1 MGAWGV
7 GTFENDDASDWV
19 YQLEEAGDLDLVEV
33 TLQAAADPE
42 AYLEAPTCCMA
53 LAAAEVVAA
62 LAGQPAPDLP
72 EEIRTWVGEHRLRV
86 PSELRTLSVKALDQ
100 VAADSEL
107 KDFGPSPT
115 SAVRGWTGCRNCA
128 RDWLP
133 DGRFAWVEMN
143 ERRY

>member
-19 YQLEEAGDLDLVEV
+19 YQLEEAGDLDLVQV
-33 TLQAAADPE
+33 TLAAAADPE
-42 AYLEAPTCCMA
+42 AYLEAPTCSMA

-86 PSELRTLSVKALDQ
+86 PPELRTLSVKALDR

-107 KDFGPSPT
+107 KELWAESEE
-115 SAVRGWTGCRNCA
+115 RG
-128 RDWLP
+128 
-133 DGRFAWVEMN
+133 AWVDRLQELR
-143 ERRY
+143 ERLVA

>member
-19 YQLEEAGDLDLVEV
+19 YQLEEADDLDLVRV

-42 AYLEAPTCCMA
+42 GYLEAPICCMA

-62 LAGQPAPDLP
+62 LSGRAAPDLP
-72 EEIRTWVGEHRLRV
+72 EEIRTWVGAQGRR
-86 PSELRTLSVKALDQ
+86 PPPELRTLSVKALDQ

-107 KDFGPSPT
+107 KELWAESDEHG
-115 SAVRGWTGCRNCA
+115 VWVDRLQELRA
-128 RDWLP
+128 RL
-133 DGRFAWVEMN
+133 VT
-143 ERRY
+143 

>member
-42 AYLEAPTCCMA
+42 AYLEAP
-53 LAAAEVVAA
+53 
-62 LAGQPAPDLP
+62 
-72 EEIRTWVGEHRLRV
+72 
-86 PSELRTLSVKALDQ
+86 SVKALDQ

-107 KDFGPSPT
+107 KELWAESEE
-115 SAVRGWTGCRNCA
+115 RG
-128 RDWLP
+128 
-133 DGRFAWVEMN
+133 AWVDRLQEL
-143 ERRY
+143 RARLVT

>member
-72 EEIRTWVGEHRLRV
+72 EEIRTWVGGTG
-86 PSELRTLSVKALDQ
+86 S
-100 VAADSEL
+100 
-107 KDFGPSPT
+107 
-115 SAVRGWTGCRNCA
+115 GCRPSC
-128 RDWLP
+128 
-133 DGRFAWVEMN
+133 GR
-143 ERRY
+143 